1 MSDVPGTSESGVLS
15 QVVKQAQEDERGRIP
30 GSSEPGGL
38 SRIPFTA
45 AAEAQIK
52 SLSFWLA
59 VIGWLNVIAAAAD
72 VLNVVLP
79 QRNLGQ
85 FVNLILH
92 IAIATWSLQ
101 AARAF
106 KSVATTDLADQA
118 YLVQGF
124 TKLRSI
130 FLLQGLLIVVGLA
143 FVAAV
148 VLFLVLHGAGT
159 R

>member
-1 MSDVPGTSESGVLS
+1 MSDVPGTS
-15 QVVKQAQEDERGRIP
+15 AP
-30 GSSEPGGL
+30 GEL

-45 AAEAQIK
+45 AAEGQIK

-59 VIGWLNVIAAAAD
+59 VVGWLNIIAAAGD
-72 VLNVVLP
+72 IINLIMP

-85 FVNLILH
+85 IFNLILH
-92 IAIATWSLQ
+92 VALASWSLQ

-106 KSVATTDLADQA
+106 KGVATTDVADQA

-130 FLLQGLLIVVGLA
+130 FLLQGILIIVSLA

>member
-1 MSDVPGTSESGVLS
+1 MSEVSGTS
-15 QVVKQAQEDERGRIP
+15 AP
-30 GSSEPGGL
+30 GEL

-45 AAEAQIK
+45 AAEGQIK

-59 VIGWLNVIAAAAD
+59 VVGWLNIIAAVGD
-72 VLNVVLP
+72 ILNLVLP
-79 QRNLGQ
+79 QRNFGQ
-85 FVNLILH
+85 LISLILH
-92 IAIATWSLQ
+92 AAIASWSLQ

-106 KSVATTDLADQA
+106 KSVATTDVADQA

-130 FLLQGLLIVVGLA
+130 FLLQGILIIVSLA

-148 VLFLVLHGAGT
+148 VLFLVLHGAGA

>member
-1 MSDVPGTSESGVLS
+1 MSDVPGTSG
-15 QVVKQAQEDERGRIP
+15 P
-30 GSSEPGGL
+30 GEL

-59 VIGWLNVIAAAAD
+59 VVGWLNVVAAVAD
-72 VLNVVLP
+72 FINLVLP
-79 QRNLGQ
+79 QRNLGLI
-85 FVNLILH
+85 FNLILH
-92 IAIATWSLQ
+92 LAMATWSLQ

-106 KSVATTDLADQA
+106 GGVATTDVADQA

-124 TKLRSI
+124 TNLRSI
-130 FLLQGLLIVVGLA
+130 FLIQGVLIIVALA

-148 VLFLVLHGAGT
+148 LLFLVFHGAGT

>member
-1 MSDVPGTSESGVLS
+1 MSDLSGTSGP
-15 QVVKQAQEDERGRIP
+15 A
-30 GSSEPGGL
+30 GL
-38 SRIPFTA
+38 SRIPFTT

-59 VIGWLNVIAAAAD
+59 VVGWLNAIAAVGD
-72 VLNVVLP
+72 FINLVLP

-85 FVNLILH
+85 IVNLILH
-92 IAIATWSLQ
+92 LAIATWSLQ

-106 KSVATTDLADQA
+106 KGVATTDVADQA

-130 FLLQGLLIVVGLA
+130 FLLQGLLIIVGLA

>member
-1 MSDVPGTSESGVLS
+1 MSDVPGPS
-15 QVVKQAQEDERGRIP
+15 AP
-30 GSSEPGGL
+30 GEL

-45 AAEAQIK
+45 AAEGQIK

-59 VIGWLNVIAAAAD
+59 VVGWLNIVAAAGD
-72 VLNVVLP
+72 IINLIMP

-85 FVNLILH
+85 VFNLILH
-92 IAIATWSLQ
+92 VALASWSLQ

-106 KSVATTDLADQA
+106 KSVATTDVADQA

-130 FLLQGLLIVVGLA
+130 FLLQGILIIVALA

-148 VLFLVLHGAGT
+148 VLFLVLPGAGA